1 VPAPTTETR
10 DGDEPATPRMNTPE
24 QREADRLA
32 KIADDLKAEAER
44 LSSHASG
51 MYGRFAGG
59 QPLLVG
65 HHSYR
70 SAVRDRDRAD
80 NATRRAVEKGE
91 DAKRARSRAN
101 QAQAVADLAAIE
113 ASRSRDWQRSDFK
126 TGDVVTVRDFRRDMA
141 VTSTYAVKR
150 ANAKTLT
157 LDGGG
162 GGWDDP
168 KRTYDRVLSRTRDGV
183 TITDPS
189 HLDDDRPEGT
199 RS

>member
-1 VPAPTTETR
+1 
-10 DGDEPATPRMNTPE
+10 MSSTPE
-24 QREADRLA
+24 RR
-32 KIADDLKAEAER
+32 EAER
-44 LSSHASG
+44 LQRRADELAAVAGQMSERASG
-51 MYGRFAGG
+51 TYGRFAGG

-80 NATRRAVEKGE
+80 SATRRAIEKQTE
-91 DAKRARSRAN
+91 AERAQQEANRAKD
-101 QAQAVADLAAIE
+101 VADLADIDVA
-113 ASRSRDWQRSDFK
+113 RSRPWRREDFRP
-126 TGDVVTVRDFRRDMA
+126 GDLVRVRDFRRDLA
-141 VTSTYAVKR
+141 ITSAYTVKR

-183 TITDPS
+183 TTAGPGE
-189 HLDDDRPEGT
+189 HAA
-199 RS
+199 

>member
-1 VPAPTTETR
+1 MDAASETP
-10 DGDEPATPRMNTPE
+10 D
-24 QREADRLA
+24 QRKADRLQQR
-32 KIADDLKAEAER
+32 ADELKKAAEQV
-44 LSSHASG
+44 SDHASG
-51 MYGRFAGG
+51 MYGRFQGG

-80 NATRRAVEKGE
+80 NVTRRAIQAREIADRAQQKASQ
-91 DAKRARSRAN
+91 AKD
-101 QAQAVADLAAIE
+101 VADLAAVE
-113 ASRSRDWQRSDFK
+113 AGRTRPWRRSDFQP
-126 TGDVVTVRDFRRDMA
+126 GDIVKVRDFRRDLA
-141 VTSTYAVKR
+141 VTSTYKVKR

-183 TITDPS
+183 TVTNPA
-189 HLDDDRPEGT
+189 EGEEP
-199 RS
+199 R

>member
-1 VPAPTTETR
+1 VP
-10 DGDEPATPRMNTPE
+10 TPE
-24 QREADRLA
+24 ERAAEQAQRHADELSA
-32 KIADDLKAEAER
+32 KADGMSE
-44 LSSHASG
+44 HASG

-80 NATRRAVEKGE
+80 NATRRSI
-91 DAKRARSRAN
+91 DARKEAERAQQKAN
-101 QAQAVADLAAIE
+101 QARDVANLAIIE
-113 ASRSRDWQRSDFK
+113 AGQSRPWQRSDFK
-126 TGDVVTVRDFRRDMA
+126 PGDVVTVRDFRRDLA
-141 VTSTYAVKR
+141 LTGTYTVKR

-168 KRTYDRVLSRTRDGV
+168 KRTYDRVLSRTRAGR
-183 TITDPS
+183 TITS
-189 HLDDDRPEGT
+189 PEDT
-199 RS
+199 Q